1 MRRGADPE
9 RWLIRR
15 SPLQAQGLQPG
26 HSGQSSTRSSFTPTP
41 SSHHGPACYMAVDI
55 RHTICGRLIR
65 GADMA
70 ITTATDGRLT
80 DLPKI
85 YPPRSAVFSW
95 MLFDWAAQ
103 PYFSL
108 ITTFVFAPY
117 FATHVA

>member
-1 MRRGADPE
+1 MHRGADPAP
-9 RWLIRR
+9 RPDR
-15 SPLQAQGLQPG
+15 STPGQASGSQTGD
-26 HSGQSSTRSSFTPTP
+26 SGQPCTRSSVAPRAP

-55 RHTICGRLIR
+55 RRTICGRLIR

-70 ITTATDGRLT
+70 ITTATDARVT
-80 DLPKI
+80 DRPKT

-117 FATHVA
+117 